1 MQFTRG
7 INQPTIFL
15 VSSETLLVSY
25 QLHKKWNRR
34 RFAILGASSHLQIVG
49 KISNQI
55 CYWSFN
61 FELNKTKSFPN
72 LHRWLNIV
80 LAFEEKWQFATNFY
94 NQKMLFEIKNKL
106 KMTFFSFKNWLQIV
120 IFSSSIEWKCNK

>member
-34 RFAILGASSHLQIVG
+34 NFAVLGASSHLQIVG

-61 FELNKTKSFPN
+61 FELHKTKSFPN
-72 LHRWLNIV
+72 LHCWLNMV
-80 LAFEEKWQFATNFY
+80 LALEEK
-94 NQKMLFEIKNKL
+94 
-106 KMTFFSFKNWLQIV
+106 
-120 IFSSSIEWKCNK
+120 